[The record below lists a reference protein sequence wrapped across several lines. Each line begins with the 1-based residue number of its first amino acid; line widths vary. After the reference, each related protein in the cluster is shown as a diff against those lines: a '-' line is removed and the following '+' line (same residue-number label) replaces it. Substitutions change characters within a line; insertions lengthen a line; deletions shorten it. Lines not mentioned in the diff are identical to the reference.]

1 MKGRRMKPEVAL
13 ALQDRINREA
23 QGLQKMVEQLSMPDA
38 AGTMAGLK
46 SGLTI
51 LARSLHRTNQVLY
64 DIVRAEVESPA
75 SRNPFSRLFQ

>member
-1 MKGRRMKPEVAL
+1 MKPEIAL

-23 QGLQKMVEQLSMPDA
+23 QGLQKMIEQLSAPDVA
-38 AGTMAGLK
+38 ATMGGLK

-51 LARSLHRTNQVLY
+51 LCRSLVRTNQVLY
-64 DIVRAEVESPA
+64 DVVRAEVEPPA